1 MSAFDENPFAD
12 PSVQQATANSA
23 QTPGLDDYD
32 PFNKQKTTTAPA
44 PAAAPPS
51 QPAVMSPTQEP
62 GPPQYTPTAQQTVT
76 SADFQRRQ
84 DELERKAAELA
95 RREEE
100 LKSSPYNARV
110 NNWPPLPGFLPC
122 QPCFYQDINVD
133 IPVEFQEMVKRL
145 YYLWL
150 FHAALLIGNLFGGT
164 CFLFGGLDNGSMFGL
179 SLVYT
184 FFFIPLSFLCWFRPA
199 YKAFRSDS
207 SFNFMVFFFTFFFIP
222 LSFLCW
228 FRPAYKA
235 FRSDSSFNFMVFFFI
250 FFCQF
255 CFSVVMALGIPG
267 TGGSGL
273 ITAIVTFKG
282 GSRDGAAAGGDYFIG
297 FIILLVAFGYCVGA
311 FADFFMLT
319 KIHGYYRATGAS
331 LAKAQSEFTSN
342 VLSNEGVRNAAASA
356 AAAGVRQS
364 FQQGPV

>member
-12 PSVQQATANSA
+12 PSVQQATANSG
-23 QTPGLDDYD
+23 QTAGLEDYD

-51 QPAVMSPTQEP
+51 QPAVMSPTQEVS
-62 GPPQYTPTAQQTVT
+62 PPQYTPTAQQTVT
-76 SADFQRRQ
+76 TADFQRRQ
-84 DELERKAAELA
+84 EELERKAAELA
-95 RREEE
+95 KREEE

-110 NNWPPLPGFLPC
+110 NNWPPVPGCLPC

-145 YYLWL
+145 YHLWL
-150 FHAALLIGNLFGGT
+150 FHAVLLLANLFGGT

-207 SFNFMVFFFTFFFIP
+207 SFNFMVFFF
-222 LSFLCW
+222 
-228 FRPAYKA
+228 
-235 FRSDSSFNFMVFFFI
+235 I

-267 TGGSGL
+267 TGGSG
-273 ITAIVTFKG
+273 IIAAIVTFRG
-282 GSRDGAAAGGDYFIG
+282 GTRSDGANGGDYFIG
-297 FIILLVAFGYCVGA
+297 FIILLIALGFSA
-311 FADFFMLT
+311 AALADFFMLT

-331 LAKAQSEFTSN
+331 LSKAQAEFTTN

-356 AAAGVRQS
+356 AAAGVRQG
-364 FQQGPV
+364 FQQGPQQQQQQAPRY